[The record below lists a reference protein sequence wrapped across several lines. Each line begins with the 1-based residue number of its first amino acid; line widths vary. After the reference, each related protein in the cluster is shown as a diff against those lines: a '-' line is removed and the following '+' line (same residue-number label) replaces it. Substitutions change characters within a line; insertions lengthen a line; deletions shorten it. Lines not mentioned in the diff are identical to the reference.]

1 MGGKIKIRKK
11 KTLLWHRYVPQNAV
25 EPQDCHP
32 KNGETQNDVE
42 SISELLIGWQK
53 LMTSLWT
60 NQQSENELWR
70 PCCTLLVPELAARC
84 PQRRPAVR
92 CAERAAHRLIR
103 WFIVNVFRRPRTRA
117 RAKEKNSKKER
128 NATKKKRIQAA
139 RLSSEDEKQTNEYER
154 CATAKEN
161 SFEIKKK
168 ETDVTHRLRQQQ
180 QQRRR
185 HDVGPRITNSAN
197 GDENDSSKKRKNK
210 KNRVTKEKN
219 DSPNAAS
226 RKPKLCE
233 SFLFHWF
240 ALPSVFFLAFLR

>member
-1 MGGKIKIRKK
+1 M
-11 KTLLWHRYVPQNAV
+11 
-25 EPQDCHP
+25 
-32 KNGETQNDVE
+32 
-42 SISELLIGWQK
+42 
-53 LMTSLWT
+53 
-60 NQQSENELWR
+60 
-70 PCCTLLVPELAARC
+70 
-84 PQRRPAVR
+84 
-92 CAERAAHRLIR
+92 
-103 WFIVNVFRRPRTRA
+103 NVFRRTRTRA

-197 GDENDSSKKRKNK
+197 GDENDSSKKRKKQKEPSDERK
-210 KNRVTKEKN
+210 KRFAERRVVE
-219 DSPNAAS
+219 A
-226 RKPKLCE
+226 E
-233 SFLFHWF
+233 IVWVLFYF
-240 ALPSVFFLAFLR
+240 IGLRCRAYFFGFPSVVA